1 MSVRKQSTKTQ
12 TLELK
17 IVLVEKSFSEP
28 NGPVALTLV
37 TVIAQSSEKIASVKA
52 TLRRFSMRT
61 VLSLYHGGVRCSAK
75 KTVDYYHSLGP
86 GSLWQARLMQEIP
99 SGQPKTAIDISND
112 GKQTVL
118 MVCLTPYLT
127 DDFNPGSIFDVNFI
141 FSRYFISSFSS
152 PTRTP
157 KSFNQQMQSE

>member
-1 MSVRKQSTKTQ
+1 MSVRKQCNKTK

-17 IVLVEKSFSEP
+17 IVLVEKSFSET
-28 NGPVALTLV
+28 NGPVSLTLV

-52 TLRRFSMRT
+52 TLRRFAMRT
-61 VLSLYHGGVRCSAK
+61 VLSLYHRGVHCSAK
-75 KTVDYYHSLGP
+75 KTVEYYHSLNP

-118 MVCLTPYLT
+118 MVHLPPL
-127 DDFNPGSIFDVNFI
+127 I
-141 FSRYFISSFSS
+141 
-152 PTRTP
+152 
-157 KSFNQQMQSE
+157 